1 MSGLYNF
8 VTIELTHHNKIILF
22 IKLTGLH
29 VYYRQ
34 LIPSNKTH
42 HRDII
47 QLYFFFYQINKFTF
61 RQVIH

>member
-8 VTIELTHHNKIILF
+8 VTIELTHHNNIILF
-22 IKLTGLH
+22 IKLTGL
-29 VYYRQ
+29 Q